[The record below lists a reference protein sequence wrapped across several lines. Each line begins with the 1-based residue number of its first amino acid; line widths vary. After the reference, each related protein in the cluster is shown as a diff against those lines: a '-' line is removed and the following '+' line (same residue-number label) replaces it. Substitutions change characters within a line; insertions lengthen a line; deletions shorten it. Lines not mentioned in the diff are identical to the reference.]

1 MISKKKA
8 NYTMT
13 KGFSILCKALII
25 YILFYFIIG
34 AVLIS
39 VVPDDLSV
47 YLRLTVTC
55 ITFIGMIFISKDYFK
70 NKFVND
76 SMDVMDNSLKL
87 AIISF
92 ALVMVNSFLT
102 YINESMITA
111 STYNN
116 DLIKN
121 IYTDSPVILGIISIA
136 LLPFIEEIFFKYVLF
151 KNTDSLKKHWI
162 I

>member
-1 MISKKKA
+1 MNSKKKA
-8 NYTMT
+8 NYMVTNYTMT

-151 KNTDSLKKHWI
+151 KNTDS
-162 I
+162 